1 MKFTTAQDAV
11 KSITSH
17 SRIYIQCAAAT
28 PTLLTHALTER
39 AAELQNVEICHL
51 QTFGDAPYADVKYK
65 DSFFVNSF
73 YIGGNVRNT
82 LPQGNGSYTPI
93 FLSEL
98 PLLFDRN
105 QLALD
110 AVFIQVSPPDANGF
124 CSLGVS
130 VEATR
135 AAIRTAKMV
144 VAQINKFMPHTYG
157 DALVH
162 IDEIDWVVEH
172 HVPLLESLIEPMG
185 AIEHSIGRHVAS
197 LIEDNNCLQIGI
209 GSIPNA
215 VLSNLTHHKDLGVF
229 TEMFS
234 DGVIDLVESG
244 VITCKH
250 NKIHPGKMTSTFLQ
264 GSQRLFDFVN
274 ENKLLVMKESNF
286 TNDTHLIRQNDRMV
300 SINSAIEIDVTGQVC
315 ADSFGPKMYS
325 GVGGQIDYIRG
336 AGQSKGGKAIIA
348 MPSVTKKGVNK
359 IVPTL
364 KPGAGVVSTRANVQY
379 IVTEYGIANLYG
391 KTIKQRVQSLIEIAH
406 PMYREQI
413 ERDYYELIQ

>member
-1 MKFTTAQDAV
+1 
-11 KSITSH
+11 
-17 SRIYIQCAAAT
+17 
-28 PTLLTHALTER
+28 
-39 AAELQNVEICHL
+39 
-51 QTFGDAPYADVKYK
+51 
-65 DSFFVNSF
+65 
-73 YIGGNVRNT
+73 
-82 LPQGNGSYTPI
+82 
-93 FLSEL
+93 
-98 PLLFDRN
+98 
-105 QLALD
+105 
-110 AVFIQVSPPDANGF
+110 VFIQVSPPDANGF

-264 GSQRLFDFVN
+264 GSQRLFDFV
-274 ENKLLVMKESNF
+274 
-286 TNDTHLIRQNDRMV
+286 
-300 SINSAIEIDVTGQVC
+300 
-315 ADSFGPKMYS
+315 
-325 GVGGQIDYIRG
+325 
-336 AGQSKGGKAIIA
+336 
-348 MPSVTKKGVNK
+348 
-359 IVPTL
+359 
-364 KPGAGVVSTRANVQY
+364 
-379 IVTEYGIANLYG
+379 
-391 KTIKQRVQSLIEIAH
+391 
-406 PMYREQI
+406 
-413 ERDYYELIQ
+413 